1 MKKKTK
7 VRVIL
12 GGLLTVVL
20 ICTAVG
26 YAGQCNITATPVNFG
41 NYDIFSS
48 SPLDATGTLNIS
60 CNIPPQKGGVVVSVQ
75 VDAGNGSL
83 GQRVMVS
90 GLGEQ
95 MFYNLYTNMGMTT
108 IFGSAGDPAMMQIVD
123 RATPWVLTIYG
134 RVPPL
139 QSLSAGTYTDLLTAT
154 ILW

>member
-1 MKKKTK
+1 MKRLK
-7 VRVIL
+7 RSGVIV
-12 GGLLTVVL
+12 GVLLIVTVWSVS
-20 ICTAVG
+20 VG

-60 CNIPPQKGGVVVSVQ
+60 CNIPPQKPAAIVSVQ

-90 GLGEQ
+90 GSGEQ
-95 MFYNLYTNMGMTT
+95 MLYNLYTNAGMTT
-108 IFGSAGDPAMMQIVD
+108 VFGSAGDPAMVQTVN
-123 RATPWVLTIYG
+123 RSTPWVLTIYG